1 MLKGMSGETRTQ
13 EPHGFEETIKDFWA
27 SRPRRPHADRKIAG
41 VAAGIGHRYGID
53 PVVVRVALVVA
64 TIFGGVGLVLY
75 LLGWLFFPDERDQ
88 VSAFEGMIGR
98 GQSSSSTGFTMLLC
112 IALIPVSSWAFTGG
126 WFSTGWFDG
135 GGFIGLA
142 LLGAALYLL
151 HRNRGQY
158 NRPAAPS
165 AQAPAF
171 GPGGFDA
178 AFSMTDT
185 AQATTGPNSPPD
197 WDPLAAAPLAWD
209 IPDPQPAPS
218 PTPAPRPRPAVRRNK
233 KVGVA
238 TLGIALLVA
247 GAGVALNMSGDS
259 WFSIQH
265 IIGMTLGVIGVGLV
279 VGSFLH
285 GGRGLIGL
293 AIPLAIAGMV
303 LTAVPFADHRG
314 GMGDLTAAPGSAAE
328 VLPEY
333 ERVAGN
339 IDLDLT
345 KLPPTARVK
354 TIVSNG
360 AGNSTVLVPQNA
372 DVKFICE
379 TTAGNVD
386 CLTRHESGV
395 GTGPISGQDF
405 GTDGPGGPQINIVV
419 KNAVGNVEVRRG

>member
-1 MLKGMSGETRTQ
+1 MLKCMSGETRTQ
-13 EPHGFEETIKDFWA
+13 EPRGFEETIKDFWV

-64 TIFGGVGLVLY
+64 TIFGGVGMVLY
-75 LLGWLFFPDERDQ
+75 VLGWLFFPDERDQ

-98 GQSSSSTGFTMLLC
+98 GQSSASTGFTVLLC
-112 IALIPVSSWAFTGG
+112 IALIPVTSWAFTGG
-126 WFSTGWFDG
+126 STGWFDG
-135 GGFIGLA
+135 SGFIGLA
-142 LLGAALYLL
+142 LVGAALYLL

-158 NRPAAPS
+158 NRPVAPARQS
-165 AQAPAF
+165 PAF

-185 AQATTGPNSPPD
+185 AQATTGPNSPPQ
-197 WDPLAAAPLAWD
+197 WDPLGAAPLAWD
-209 IPDPQPAPS
+209 ISGPQPAPS
-218 PTPAPRPRPAVRRNK
+218 PTPPTPSRPAVRRNK

-259 WFSIQH
+259 WFSVQH
-265 IIGMTLGVIGVGLV
+265 IIGMTLGVIGAGLI

-293 AIPLAIAGMV
+293 AIPLAIAGVV

-314 GMGDLTAAPGSAAE
+314 GMGDLSAAPVTAAE

-333 ERVAGN
+333 ERAAGN

-345 KLPPTARVK
+345 KLPTNASVK

-360 AGNSTVLVPQNA
+360 AGNSTVFVPQNA
-372 DVKFICE
+372 DVQFTCE
-379 TTAGNVD
+379 SKVGNVD
-386 CLTRHESGV
+386 CLTRHQSGV
-395 GTGPISGQDF
+395 GTGSISGQDF
-405 GTDGPGGPQINIVV
+405 GTDGPGGPQINLVV